1 MNCRNIAP
9 PFLTRFNSIFLWI
22 NLSLLMA
29 LRHTRSTFS
38 TAAIP
43 QGETLFM
50 DTSDQKEITLH
61 RSDRSIKDYLL
72 ILLKGLCM
80 GAADVVPG
88 VSGGTIAFLTG
99 VYEEW
104 LQSLKRCTPA
114 VLLMLKRDGIVKT
127 WKYINGN
134 FLLALFGGI
143 LISLKTFASVV
154 LLGMEHYPIL
164 VWAFFSG
171 LLATSV
177 IHLLRGQRGWGKGEA
192 LGVIV
197 GIAFVLTIS
206 LMAPAQLPGYGW
218 MLFLGGFVAICA
230 MILPGISGSFILL
243 LVGLYPVFLQAIHE
257 LDIVKLI
264 WFGTGCICGLVVFS
278 RFMLWL
284 LNTYHTQTMSV
295 SVGLLVGSLY
305 VTWPWKEVLS
315 TTINNEGKEIV
326 LQQVS
331 ISPGYYAQLTNND
344 PMILAALACALA
356 GVSLVLGLEFAAGWM
371 KNKNRPA

>member
-1 MNCRNIAP
+1 MSSP
-9 PFLTRFNSIFLWI
+9 D
-22 NLSLLMA
+22 
-29 LRHTRSTFS
+29 H
-38 TAAIP
+38 
-43 QGETLFM
+43 
-50 DTSDQKEITLH
+50 KEIALH
-61 RSDRSIKDYLL
+61 RPDRSLKDYLL

-114 VLLMLKRDGIVKT
+114 VLLRLKRDGIVNT

-143 LISLKTFASVV
+143 LISLKTFASLV
-154 LLGMEHYPIL
+154 LLGMERYPIL

-177 IHLLRGQRGWGKGEA
+177 IHLLRGQRGWGKTEA
-192 LGVIV
+192 VGVLM
-197 GIAFVLTIS
+197 GIGFVLAIS

-218 MLFLGGFVAICA
+218 MLFLGGFIAICA

-257 LDIVKLI
+257 LDIIKLI
-264 WFGTGCICGLVVFS
+264 WFGAGCICGLVVFS

-315 TTINNEGKEIV
+315 TTINSEGKEIV
-326 LQQVS
+326 LQQISVS
-331 ISPGYYAQLTNND
+331 PNTYAQLTNND
-344 PMILAALACALA
+344 PMVIAAILCALIGA
-356 GVSLVLGLEFAAGWM
+356 SLVLGLEYAAGWM
-371 KNKNRPA
+371 KRRRRTT